1 MKPFPLFAMFGIIL
15 ASCSATRDFSAEI
28 MRPAEITLPVNV
40 KRIGLLN
47 RSVLSAKQ
55 YLSFYNDDS
64 LEMQFPD
71 IPELGS
77 DMALAAF
84 ADRMNGFGRFEM
96 VKMQVKDTADRKDG
110 YIALPMSWDEATRY
124 GTENNVQALVCL
136 EGYDANVYTTGQVS
150 STAVTTENGVV
161 INYPYFSD
169 KRTIIVTTVW
179 RIYNL
184 EKKVIAS
191 EKTENSELSYTREG
205 FNQDKT
211 YNSLPEKRG
220 SVENTSQVG
229 GIRYADRIIPFWQPI
244 DRHFYTGFS
253 SAWQDAADSADV
265 KNWKSAAT
273 QWENLLKGS
282 KLKIIKMQAYYNLS
296 VAYEMLEQFDKALTY
311 AESGAKNFGKAE
323 FNQRISALLNRR
335 SESELLDVQFGV
347 QKK

>member
-1 MKPFPLFAMFGIIL
+1 MKHFPVYLLIALIV

-40 KRIGLLN
+40 KRVGLLN

-55 YLSFYNDDS
+55 YLAFYNDDS

-71 IPELGS
+71 IPELGA
-77 DMALAAF
+77 DMALDAF

-96 VKMQVKDTADRKDG
+96 VKLKVKDTADRKDG
-110 YIALPMSWDEATRY
+110 YIALPLSWDQARAY
-124 GTENNVQALVCL
+124 ASENNIQAIVAL
-136 EGYDANVYTTGQVS
+136 EGYDANVYTNGQVS

-161 INYPYFSD
+161 INYPYFTD

-179 RIYNL
+179 RIYNID
-184 EKKVIAS
+184 KQVIAS

-205 FNQDKT
+205 FNRDKT
-211 YNSLPEKRG
+211 YNSLPDKRG

-229 GIRYADRIIPFWQPI
+229 GIRYADRIIPYWQPI
-244 DRHFYTGFS
+244 DRRYYTGFS

-265 KNWKSAAT
+265 KNWKSAAE
-273 QWENLLKGS
+273 QWEKLLKQS
-282 KLKIIKMQAYYNLS
+282 KLKVMKMQAYYNLS
-296 VAYEMLEQFDKALTY
+296 VAYEMLEQFDKALVF

-323 FNQRISALLNRR
+323 FNQRIAALLNRR